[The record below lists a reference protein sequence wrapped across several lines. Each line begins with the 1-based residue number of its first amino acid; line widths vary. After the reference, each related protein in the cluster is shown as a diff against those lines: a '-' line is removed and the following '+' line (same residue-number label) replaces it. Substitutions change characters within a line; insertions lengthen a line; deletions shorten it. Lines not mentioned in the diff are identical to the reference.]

1 MPRKAKELSA
11 VEVRQIVKP
20 GLHPVG
26 GVSGLMLQVAASGA
40 KSWIMRISTGET
52 RISKTGKPFV
62 ARRDIGLGGF
72 PDVTLAGARVG
83 ARKLREQLSLGVDP
97 VAEKKAAR
105 EVLRAV
111 RAKRITFADAAH
123 RCHATKVFSNA
134 KHRQDWIASL
144 ERHAFEHI
152 GELPVGAVELPHI
165 MNVLEPIWRTRTETA
180 TRVRQRLE
188 SVLKWATV
196 AKHRTG
202 ENPAKWKD
210 NLEELLPAPKKITK
224 VKHHAA
230 LPWELVPDFMADLRK
245 RNGITARALEFV
257 ILTASRSGEARG
269 ARWDEFD
276 IAGRVWTVPADRM
289 KSRKPHRVPLSD
301 AAVKVLE
308 ALPRMAGSN
317 IVFTAPRGGELSD
330 TSLLMVARRMEVD
343 AVPHGFRSTFK
354 DWCRSATAYADEVSE
369 LALAH
374 VNNDATRAAYARDE
388 LLPRRAKLMQEWARY
403 LAAPMG
409 KAKVSGIG
417 EARA

>member
-1 MPRKAKELSA
+1 M
-11 VEVRQIVKP
+11 
-20 GLHPVG
+20 
-26 GVSGLMLQVAASGA
+26 
-40 KSWIMRISTGET
+40 
-52 RISKTGKPFV
+52 
-62 ARRDIGLGGF
+62 
-72 PDVTLAGARVG
+72 G

-97 VAEKKAAR
+97 VADKKAAR